1 MGLMVLFVRCLLMF
15 GFGDPFGSL
24 ESKHLSLL
32 GLMEIGDGIEW
43 NENKAD
49 ADDKSKHPDNGIAR
63 YRC

>member
-1 MGLMVLFVRCLLMF
+1 MF
-15 GFGDPFGSL
+15 GFRAPFGSL

-43 NENKAD
+43 NENKAETNE
-49 ADDKSKHPDNGIAR
+49 KSKHPDSGIAR